1 MIVFEQPEYRN
12 YMKYRLDQ
20 RRGTR
25 SELAEYLGCQSGYIS
40 QVLQGLS
47 DFSLE
52 QGMKITQFL
61 QLSEEESHFFMLLLQ
76 LEKASTQMLKDYFKL
91 QIVQIKKQRDE
102 IKNRIKVKSH
112 LKAED
117 YHQYYSSWEYAALH
131 ILVSI
136 PEFQQKEKIRKKL
149 KLTNARLNEV
159 LDFLLD
165 KGLVE
170 FKDDKYVIGSWR
182 IHLPKDSPYILSHHQ
197 NWRLHTIRMLS
208 DKNPLNLNYSGVFSL
223 ANADIQAIKEILLQ
237 SIEKTEKVIAPS
249 PEEEMVY
256 VGIDLN
262 VF

>member
-1 MIVFEQPEYRN
+1 
-12 YMKYRLDQ
+12 MKFRLDQ
-20 RRGTR
+20 KRGSR
-25 SELAEYLGCQSGYIS
+25 SELAESLGCQSGYVS

-52 QGMKITQFL
+52 QGMKICSFL

-76 LEKASTQMLKDYFKL
+76 LEKASTQGLKNYFKQ
-91 QIVQIKKQRDE
+91 QISQIKKQRDE

-117 YHQYYSSWEYAALH
+117 YHQYYSSWEYAAIH

-136 PEFQQKEKIRKKL
+136 PEFQQKEKMRRKL

-159 LDFLLD
+159 LDFLLE

-170 FKDDKYVIGSWR
+170 LKDDNYTIGSWR
-182 IHLPKDSPYILSHHQ
+182 IHLPKDSPYIISHHQ
-197 NWRLHTIRMLS
+197 NWRLHAVRMLTE
-208 DKNPLNLNYSGVFSL
+208 KNPLNLNYSGVFSL
-223 ANADIQAIKEILLQ
+223 ASKDIDAIKEILLQ
-237 SIEKTEKVIAPS
+237 SIEKSEKVISPS
-249 PEEEMVY
+249 AEEQMIY